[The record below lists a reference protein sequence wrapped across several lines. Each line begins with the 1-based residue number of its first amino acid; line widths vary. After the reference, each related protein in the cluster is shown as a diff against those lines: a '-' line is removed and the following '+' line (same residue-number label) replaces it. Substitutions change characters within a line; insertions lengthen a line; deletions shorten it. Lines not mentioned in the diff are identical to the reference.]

1 MRDAGRDGEGGIIGA
16 VNPRK
21 AWFVAGLAAAILLG
35 TLLRMH
41 TRADAVSGDRVR
53 PLDSD
58 SAYHLRRA
66 RFAAAHFPRTIQF
79 DPLMNF
85 PDGAVA
91 IWPPLYDLALALPAR
106 LAHGAGASAGDVE
119 RGAAWVPVALAA
131 GAIALAGLLGRRVA
145 GTAAGVG
152 VALFLAVCP
161 GHILWSQYA
170 HTDQH
175 AGESFCGLLFLVLFL
190 RSRERPEAPGAAA
203 RDAAAGVAL
212 ALAVLTWQGAIYWGA
227 IAALA
232 LVVESALGGRRSL
245 RGAALVLGL
254 AAALTGAATAAWLGW
269 LAPPLTYVSFGFF
282 QPLFLAALLGGA
294 AALDLAIRAWRRDLP
309 RRDLAA
315 GIAAVLVAAAAAF
328 PFARGLATG
337 LIHGVGYVAGTTSE
351 VAGSGGYVSY
361 PKGWLK
367 GIFEARPLFADGP
380 RLAFEQLSAAF
391 FLTPVAAAFWAR
403 SAVRRERPGV
413 HAALAIWAV
422 VTLFL
427 ALSQRLNVYYAAP
440 LAALALVEAVR
451 LVGAKTRRPV
461 LAAVLGVAL
470 ALPMAPGLKSEL
482 ANVKP
487 PGSDFFATLSRMRA
501 ELPHAIDVYDP
512 ALLGPPP
519 FPAALSGTSS
529 VLAPWSLGHFV
540 LYEAEEPVVANNFGY
555 GFLDSIRFFLAT
567 SEEEALAIAR
577 RHRSRWIL
585 VADLASRMNDYAS
598 YLEKPPLLA
607 RTPEG
612 GLAPTPAYFATMQAR
627 LYDFGGKGSEVA
639 GVTIPPLSRI
649 RPLFHSRTANIR
661 GGRYLPVWSVFEI
674 TEP

>member
-1 MRDAGRDGEGGIIGA
+1 M
-16 VNPRK
+16 NPRK
-21 AWFVAGLAAAILLG
+21 LWFVLGIIVAILLG
-35 TLLRMH
+35 TILRMH
-41 TRADAVSGDRVR
+41 TRSAAVAGDRVH

-58 SAYHLRRA
+58 SAYHMRRA

-91 IWPPLYDLALALPAR
+91 IWPPLYDLVLALPAR
-106 LAHGAGASAGDVE
+106 LSHGAAATAGDVE
-119 RGAAWVPVALAA
+119 RGAAWLPVALAA
-131 GAIALAGLLGRRVA
+131 GAILLAALLARRVA
-145 GTAAGVG
+145 GTAAAAGM
-152 VALFLAVCP
+152 ALFLAICP
-161 GHILWSQYA
+161 GHVLWSQYA

-190 RSRERPEAPGAAA
+190 ASREDPEAPGGWA

-212 ALAVLTWQGAIYWGA
+212 AIAVLTWQGAIYWGA

-232 LVVESALGGRRSL
+232 LVAESALGGRRSL
-245 RGAALVLGL
+245 RGAGLVLGL
-254 AAALTGAATAAWLGW
+254 AAALVGAATAAWLGW
-269 LAPPLTYVSFGFF
+269 LRPPLTYVSVGLF
-282 QPLFLAALLGGA
+282 QQLFLAALFGGA
-294 AALDLAIRAWRRDLP
+294 AAMNVLLRGARRDLSHG
-309 RRDLAA
+309 DAIAGLAA
-315 GIAAVLVAAAAAF
+315 VIVAAAVTL
-328 PFARGLATG
+328 PFGKGLVAG
-337 LIHGVGYVAGTTSE
+337 LVHGVGYVAGTTSE

-361 PKGWLK
+361 PKHWLK

-380 RLAFEQLSAAF
+380 RLALEQLSAAF
-391 FLTPVAAAFWAR
+391 FLTPVAATLWAWR
-403 SAVRRERPGV
+403 AARRERPGI

-451 LVGAKTRRPV
+451 FVAERTRRPI
-461 LAAVLGVAL
+461 LAGVLGLAL
-470 ALPMAPGLKSEL
+470 ALPMVPGLQSEL

-487 PGSDFFATLSRMRA
+487 PGSDFFATLSRMHA
-501 ELPHAIDVYDP
+501 ELPRTIDAYDP

-519 FPAALSGTSS
+519 FPAALSAASS

-540 LYEAEEPVVANNFGY
+540 LYEAEQPVVANNFGY

-577 RHRSRWIL
+577 RRRTRWIL
-585 VADLASRMNDYAS
+585 VADLAPRMNDYAS
-598 YLEKPPLLA
+598 YLDQPPLFGRA
-607 RTPEG
+607 PNG

-627 LYDFGGKGSEVA
+627 LYDFGGRGGEAA

-649 RPLFHSRTANIR
+649 RLLFHSRSANLR

-674 TEP
+674 IEP

>member
-1 MRDAGRDGEGGIIGA
+1 
-16 VNPRK
+16 VNRHK
-21 AWFVAGLAAAILLG
+21 GWFVLGLAAAVVVG
-35 TLLRMH
+35 VALRMH
-41 TRADAVSGDRVR
+41 TRADAVAGDRVH

-58 SAYHLRRA
+58 SAYHMRRA

-91 IWPPLYDLALALPAR
+91 IWPPLFDLALALPAR
-106 LAHGAGASAGDVE
+106 LAHGAAASAGEVE

-131 GAIALAGLLGRRVA
+131 GAILLAGLLGRRVA
-145 GTAAGVG
+145 GSAAGAW

-161 GHILWSQYA
+161 GHVLWSQYA

-190 RSRERPEAPGAAA
+190 RSREAPEATGGVA
-203 RDAAAGVAL
+203 RDAAAGLAL

-232 LVVESALGGRRSL
+232 LVVESALGGRQSL

-254 AAALTGAATAAWLGW
+254 AAAVTAAATAAWLGW
-269 LAPPLTYVSFGFF
+269 LSPPLTYVSFGFF
-282 QPLFLAALLGGA
+282 QPLFLAALFGGA
-294 AALDLAIRAWRRDLP
+294 AALDLAVRARRRDLS
-309 RRDLAA
+309 RQDLAM
-315 GIAAVLVAAAAAF
+315 GLAAVLVAAAATL
-328 PFARGLATG
+328 PFAKGLFAG
-337 LIHGVGYVAGTTSE
+337 LVHGVGYVAGRTSE

-391 FLTPVAAAFWAR
+391 FLTPIVAAVWAR
-403 SAVRRERPGV
+403 RAARRERPGV

-440 LAALALVEAVR
+440 LAALAIVEAVR
-451 LVGAKTRRPV
+451 FVAARTHRPI
-461 LAAVLGVAL
+461 LAGVLGLAL
-470 ALPMAPGLKSEL
+470 ALPMVPGLRSEL

-487 PGSDFFATLSRMRA
+487 PGSDFFATLTRMRA
-501 ELPHAIDVYDP
+501 ELPRAIDAYDP

-519 FPAALSGTSS
+519 FPAALSGASS
-529 VLAPWSLGHFV
+529 VLAPWSVGHFV
-540 LYEAEEPVVANNFGY
+540 LYEAEQPVVANNFGY

-577 RHRSRWIL
+577 RRRTRWIL
-585 VADLASRMNDYAS
+585 VADLTPRMNDYAS

-627 LYDFGGKGSEVA
+627 LYDFGGRGVEVA
-639 GVTIPPLSRI
+639 GVAIPPLSRI
-649 RPLFHSRTANIR
+649 RPLFHSQSANFQ

>member
-1 MRDAGRDGEGGIIGA
+1 MNRHKG
-16 VNPRK
+16 
-21 AWFVAGLAAAILLG
+21 WFVLGLAVAVVVGVA
-35 TLLRMH
+35 LRLH
-41 TRADAVSGDRVR
+41 TRADAVAGDRVH

-58 SAYHLRRA
+58 SAYHMRRA

-91 IWPPLYDLALALPAR
+91 IWPPLYDLALAFPAR
-106 LAHGAGASAGDVE
+106 LAHGAAASPGEVE

-131 GAIALAGLLGRRVA
+131 ASVLLAGFLGRRVA
-145 GTAAGVG
+145 GAAAGAW

-161 GHILWSQYA
+161 GHVLWSQYA

-190 RSRERPEAPGAAA
+190 RRSENPDAPGGGA
-203 RDAAAGVAL
+203 RDAAAGAAL
-212 ALAVLTWQGAIYWGA
+212 AVAVLTWQGAIYWGA

-245 RGAALVLGL
+245 RGAALILGL
-254 AAALTGAATAAWLGW
+254 PAAVTAAATAAWLGW
-269 LAPPLTYVSFGFF
+269 LVPPLTYVSFGFF
-282 QPLFLAALLGGA
+282 QPLFLAALFGGV
-294 AALDLAIRAWRRDLP
+294 AALDLAVRAWRRGLS

-315 GIAAVLVAAAAAF
+315 GLAAVLVAAAATL
-328 PFARGLATG
+328 PFAKGLVAG
-337 LIHGVGYVAGTTSE
+337 LVHGVGYVAGSTSE

-391 FLTPVAAAFWAR
+391 FLAPVAAVLWAWR
-403 SAVRRERPGV
+403 AARRERPGV
-413 HAALAIWAV
+413 HGALAIWAV

-427 ALSQRLNVYYAAP
+427 ACSQRLNVYYAAP
-440 LAALALVEAVR
+440 LAGLALVEAVR
-451 LVGAKTRRPV
+451 FIGERTRRPV

-470 ALPMAPGLKSEL
+470 ALPMAPGLRSEL

-487 PGSDFFATLSRMRA
+487 PGSDFFATLARMRA
-501 ELPHAIDVYDP
+501 ELPHALDAYDP

-519 FPAALSGTSS
+519 FPAALSGASS

-555 GFLDSIRFFLAT
+555 GFLDSLRFFLAT
-567 SEEEALAIAR
+567 SEDEALAIAR

-585 VADLASRMNDYAS
+585 VADLTPRMNDYAS
-598 YLEKPPLLA
+598 YLDRPPLLS
-607 RTPEG
+607 RTPAG

-627 LYDFGGKGSEVA
+627 LYDFGGGGGEVS
-639 GVTIPPLSRI
+639 GVAVAPLSRI
-649 RPLFHSRTANIR
+649 RLLFHSRSANLR